1 MLRNAPPADL
11 AAEHARLIASLK
23 QADVPVIGFVNEGL
37 LYSDNTLRPERV
49 QMLRDWL
56 DAGFELGNHTRWH
69 SDLNAVGVRRFKT
82 DILEGERL
90 LRPMLAKRG
99 AKPQWF
105 RYPLLRTGTTL
116 QDKAAVETFLGK
128 HGYRIAPVTINSS
141 EWVFALA
148 YRQRPGCKGIGRNA
162 AALARRLR
170 RLHAGQAR
178 LLRTTLHR
186 AARL

>member
-1 MLRNAPPADL
+1 
-11 AAEHARLIASLK
+11 
-23 QADVPVIGFVNEGL
+23 
-37 LYSDNTLRPERV
+37 
-49 QMLRDWL
+49 
-56 DAGFELGNHTRWH
+56 
-69 SDLNAVGVRRFKT
+69 
-82 DILEGERL
+82 
-90 LRPMLAKRG
+90 MLAKRG

-148 YRQRPGCKGIGRNA
+148 YRR
-162 AALARRLR
+162 ALAAKASDATLQRLR
-170 RLHAGQAR
+170 DDYVAYMQANSPI
-178 LLRTTLHR
+178 TNTLHR